1 MGWKLLNSKIVFDKF
16 MQVEER
22 TYEMPDGATK
32 NFYIKI
38 TKPAVCVLA
47 LTEDNKVITVEQY
60 RPGPDR
66 TLNELPGG
74 YMEEGETPEQA
85 AIREL
90 REETG
95 YEGDVQFVTE
105 CFDDAYTTMNRTCF
119 VATNCKC
126 VGEQQLDSAEFIN
139 VKLVDLS
146 DFLKIVRSGHM
157 TDVEV
162 ALLGLDKLQL
172 LA

>member
-1 MGWKLLNSKIVFDKF
+1 MSWKLISSKTIFDKF

-22 TYEMPDGATK
+22 TYEMPDGQTK

-47 LTEDNKVITVEQY
+47 LTEDDKVITVEQF
-60 RPGPDR
+60 RPGPNK

-74 YMEEGETPEQA
+74 YMDDGETPEQA
-85 AIREL
+85 AAREL

-105 CFDDAYTTMNRTCF
+105 CFDDAYVTMNRSCF
-119 VATNCKC
+119 VATNCKQ
-126 VGEQQLDSAEFIN
+126 VGDQQLDSSEFLD
-139 VKLVDLS
+139 VKLIELP
-146 DFLKIVRSGHM
+146 DFLKIVRSGQM

-162 ALLGLDKLQL
+162 ALLGLDRLGLFK
-172 LA
+172 